1 MIVVTGAS
9 GFIGSNLVMELNRRR
24 YTDIVAVDDY
34 PWLRGRARLHPLS
47 PEVRYSQCMK
57 VAGCVDMHSLNEW
70 LQGSGSTVSSIIH
83 LGACSDTTASDRDW
97 IMENN
102 LAYTQRLWQWCADA
116 RRTFVYASSAAT
128 YGDGL
133 QGYDD
138 ACSPSRYQP
147 LNLYGESKHLF
158 DLWGLSQRKAPPRW
172 AGLKY
177 FNVYGPRETHK
188 GRMASMVFHGFHQ
201 ILETGSIRLFR
212 SNQTHMGDGEQQRD
226 FVCVKDVVAAT
237 LHFAADSNRYENGL
251 YNVGTGRARAFNELA
266 NAIFAALGRQP
277 RIEYISMPQDLR
289 GRYQDFTQAVLFK
302 LREAGYTSAMTSL
315 EDGVRDYVLNHLAQK
330 ALAA

>member
-9 GFIGSNLVMELNRRR
+9 GFIGSNLVMELNRRG

-34 PWLRGRARLHPLS
+34 PWLRGRVRLHAS
-47 PEVRYSQCMK
+47 CPEVRYSQWMRLT
-57 VAGCVDMHSLNEW
+57 GCIDMHSLNEW
-70 LQGSGSTVSSIIH
+70 LQSSGSLVSSVIH
-83 LGACSDTTASDRDW
+83 LGACSDTTASDREW

-102 LAYTQRLWQWCADA
+102 LAYTQRLWQWCADS

-128 YGDGL
+128 YGDGS

-158 DLWGLSQRKAPPRW
+158 DLWARSQCKAPPRW

-177 FNVYGPRETHK
+177 FNVYGPRENHK
-188 GRMASMVFHGFHQ
+188 GRMASVVFHGYRQ
-201 ILETGSIRLFR
+201 ILETGFIRLFQ
-212 SNQTHMGDGEQQRD
+212 SNQLNMADGDQKRD
-226 FVCVKDVVAAT
+226 FVFVRDVVAAT
-237 LHFAADSNRYENGL
+237 LHFAIDSVRYENGL
-251 YNVGTGRARAFNELA
+251 YNVGTGRARSFNDLA
-266 NAIFAALGRQP
+266 KAIFSALGRAP
-277 RIEYISMPQDLR
+277 RIEYIPMPQDLR
-289 GRYQDFTQAVLFK
+289 GRYQSFTEAVLFK
-302 LREAGYTSAMTSL
+302 LREAGYTNVMTSL
-315 EDGVRDYVLNHLAQK
+315 EDGVRDYVLNHLVQK